1 MRARVVALCAAS
13 ILFLSATAVVR
24 AQTVSAPAVARG
36 IEAPIGKIQTVTGS
50 VTVEHAT
57 AVVLQA
63 NLAGGAG
70 QAKVGDFV
78 YRNDIIQTGAD
89 GKAGL
94 TFTDGTAFNIS
105 SNARMELSEFVY
117 DPKSAS
123 NSTLFSLSKGSFTF
137 VAGNVA
143 KTGTMKVETPVG
155 TMGIRGTTPHVEISD
170 DGTVK
175 FSTLYEEDR
184 GAPTVTPRAI
194 QPNGGAAPVR
204 QRQPLNLNICR
215 GC

>member
-24 AQTVSAPAVARG
+24 AQTVSAPAVAQG
-36 IEAPIGKIQTVTGS
+36 IAAPIGKIQTVTGS

-78 YRNDIIQTGAD
+78 YRNDIIQTGAN

-204 QRQPLNLNICR
+204 QRQPLNLNICK